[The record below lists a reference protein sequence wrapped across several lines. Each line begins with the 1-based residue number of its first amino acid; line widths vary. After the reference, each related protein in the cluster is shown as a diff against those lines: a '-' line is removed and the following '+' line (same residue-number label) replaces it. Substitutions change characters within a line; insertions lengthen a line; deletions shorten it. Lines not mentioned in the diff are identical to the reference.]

1 MKVTKTAQY
10 TQIKAKEMLETYIT
24 IYNNNELFADTPEV
38 YKSLNQA
45 FHSRV
50 IVELAESLGVKVES
64 EIIRTKTERNT
75 IQTHTRFYI
84 VE

>member
-24 IYNNNELFADTPEV
+24 IYNNELFADTPEV